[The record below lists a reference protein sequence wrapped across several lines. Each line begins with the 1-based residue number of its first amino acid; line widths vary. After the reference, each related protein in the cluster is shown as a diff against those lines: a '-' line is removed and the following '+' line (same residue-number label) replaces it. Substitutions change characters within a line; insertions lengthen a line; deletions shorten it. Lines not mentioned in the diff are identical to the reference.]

1 MGKRYRYLLQ
11 LGEAKNP
18 LLRNRAWQLG
28 HVRVDPALMREAA
41 QHLEGT
47 HDFAAFRSAD
57 DTRLGTVRTLWSVAV
72 LEGFADDS
80 SLLAISVHGNA
91 FMKNMVRILAGTLVA
106 VGDRWRIDWD
116 EDRVDLEAWVDFK
129 GDGAARRMLLA
140 KVDPDGDFS
149 SDYEDLAFER
159 TGDCTKERRRP

>member
-1 MGKRYRYLLQ
+1 VGKRYRYLLQ

-106 VGDRWRIDWD
+106 VGKRRFPPSHM
-116 EDRVDLEAWVDFK
+116 LELLSSGARTAA
-129 GDGAARRMLLA
+129 GDTAPAHGLTLVEVELGRLALTAR
-140 KVDPDGDFS
+140 
-149 SDYEDLAFER
+149 
-159 TGDCTKERRRP
+159 